1 MPLFKTGECCI
12 CGKDVGVLGKIKI
25 ADGLLCSACSRKMSP
40 FMTGKKK
47 FSAAEV
53 KEHLAY
59 REENKKALA
68 SFHPDFESG
77 NGMKVIADTKN
88 GKFIVCDDDDWRKE
102 NPDLLTRI
110 MLRDAVVEVVKNE
123 NEVKKQLD
131 DGTYES
137 YEPKRYEY
145 EYAFNMHMTVN
156 HPWFKEIDFEL
167 SDPSARPTAE
177 DDPAFRE
184 LAYMGKEIQHV
195 LLPGRYP
202 APEAPAA
209 EPAPKDG
216 EWTCECG
223 QVNNSNFCSA
233 CGKPR
238 PVRWFCPDCGTENH
252 GAFCVNC
259 GRKKPI

>member
-1 MPLFKTGECCI
+1 
-12 CGKDVGVLGKIKI
+12 
-25 ADGLLCSACSRKMSP
+25 
-40 FMTGKKK
+40 MTGKKK

-110 MLRDAVVEVVKNE
+110 MLRDAVIEVVKNE

-167 SDPSARPTAE
+167 SDPTARPTAE

-209 EPAPKDG
+209 EPA
-216 EWTCECG
+216 TLT
-223 QVNNSNFCSA
+223 A
-233 CGKPR
+233 
-238 PVRWFCPDCGTENH
+238 
-252 GAFCVNC
+252 
-259 GRKKPI
+259 